1 MYEMGEAIF
10 FHPLS
15 VDNRPQILYN
25 KSYKLLRIM
34 SEPLYTIEE
43 MQTDGWKEPD
53 QYCTNLTK
61 EKAQEKLQW
70 LINTEGLNP
79 NRLRIQ
85 RQS

>member
-1 MYEMGEAIF
+1 MGEAIF
-10 FHPLS
+10 LAPIS
-15 VDNRPQILYN
+15 IDNCPIILYN

-34 SEPLYTIEE
+34 AEPLYNIEE

-53 QYCTNLTK
+53 QYSSNLTK
-61 EKAQEKLQW
+61 EQAKTKYDW
-70 LINTEGLNP
+70 LVNSEGLNP